1 MLDIESKYVGDGI
14 FDIVKK
20 VTNSSLAKKLINSAS
35 TKNLKRVADS
45 ALNSSAAKHLKRA
58 AESSLGQEIKKSVL
72 SGVTEASKQAA
83 ESAFEQLGISGNSGS
98 SGSGPSK
105 KRRKRKKKRQGGR
118 GIVLD

>member
-1 MLDIESKYVGDGI
+1 MLDIESKYVGHHI
-14 FDIVKK
+14 LDIVKK
-20 VTNSSLAKKLINSAS
+20 VTNYSLAKTIINSAS
-35 TKNLKRVADS
+35 TKNLKRSADS